1 MHVRRAL
8 HLHFSRNLH
17 VSLVKKIEWHF
28 ILVRLHGCHKRGNPL
43 YSWNISCYCDRCKC
57 VTKKFTLYVADS
69 NWHNTG
75 VYIMS
80 GISRFLLLSILKG
93 SIWAALVIPL
103 PTISQNA
110 AIYPKTNLCLRRTNS
125 FKCRGSSVQINT
137 HVNMSVCYKW
147 RLHNECGCFK
157 LRTQICIQSDDI
169 KSDASSGTVLLM
181 WALEYY
187 STLKH
192 LLCCKYCFW
201 GVWLPRTDIME
212 THYY

>member
-8 HLHFSRNLH
+8 HQHFSRNLH
-17 VSLVKKIEWHF
+17 VSLVKKIEWRV
-28 ILVRLHGCHKRGNPL
+28 ILVRLHGCHKGGNPL
-43 YSWNISCYCDRCKC
+43 YSLNIRCYCSRCKC

-80 GISRFLLLSILKG
+80 GISRFLLLSVLKG

-110 AIYPKTNLCLRRTNS
+110 AIYPKANLCLRRTNS
-125 FKCRGSSVQINT
+125 LKVEALVFKLT
-137 HVNMSVCYKW
+137 HTLTWAYARN
-147 RLHNECGCFK
+147 NECGCFK

-169 KSDASSGTVLLM
+169 KSDASSGTVLLL

-187 STLKH
+187 STLKP
-192 LLCCKYCFW
+192 LLCCKYCLW